1 MEVDEWLDSA
11 EVTKL
16 TTEWLG
22 CSVGRA
28 EQIVREAY
36 TSGYVRKESALSRF
50 NIRPGVLRSKQPLRA
65 EFWLFNRDDYS
76 DWLAV
81 KHKGA
86 RPRRERAKL
95 KSATPSRC
103 REAITKYKEHLGA
116 TGASRSMDGF
126 LIFAKEECGIAGQK
140 DLRTA
145 YRDEFKPSRGRP
157 PKRCCTTELI
167 RQNNPRKLFSHGL
180 TDLGFPKFSN

>member
-50 NIRPGVLRSKQPLRA
+50 NIRPGVLPVEA
-65 EFWLFNRDDYS
+65 
-76 DWLAV
+76 AV
-81 KHKGA
+81 KGRILA
-86 RPRRERAKL
+86 IQPRRLFGLAR
-95 KSATPSRC
+95 
-103 REAITKYKEHLGA
+103 
-116 TGASRSMDGF
+116 
-126 LIFAKEECGIAGQK
+126 
-140 DLRTA
+140 
-145 YRDEFKPSRGRP
+145 
-157 PKRCCTTELI
+157 
-167 RQNNPRKLFSHGL
+167 RQA
-180 TDLGFPKFSN
+180 